1 MTELI
6 SNFSF
11 LAPSMHDC
19 NFFAT
24 LAGKNWSL
32 RGSNCEAGRKAY
44 SFITVSASPPK
55 NSMYSPEKRER
66 ERECVCV
73 CVCER
78 ERVRVTV
85 RERVRVRVRVRE
97 K

>member
-1 MTELI
+1 
-6 SNFSF
+6 
-11 LAPSMHDC
+11 MHDC

-85 RERVRVRVRVRE
+85 RERVRVTVRE